1 MALLIG
7 QQVMTTKGKAT
18 VVGFETFT
26 AKGGSGPI
34 TSQDNGRRVICCLDD
49 PKAWVPT
56 LLTPHPYM
64 FRTDILSVY

>member
-18 VVGFETFT
+18 VVGFESFT
-26 AKGGSGPI
+26 VKGHSAPI
-34 TSQDNGRRVICCLDD
+34 RSKDCGHRVICCLDD
-49 PKAWVPT
+49 PKAWKPT

-64 FRTDILSVY
+64 FRSDITEIR